1 MGMTYYRRFRME
13 FDFGRQHL
21 PEPLLPAGYDW
32 TPWRDASIE
41 RHACVK
47 YDSFRDEVD
56 AVVFRCLGHYEGCQR
71 LMSEISE
78 QNSFLP
84 DSTWLITRRGDEG
97 CEPADCGTIQG
108 LKQRRRV
115 GSVQNVGVVPT
126 HRGLGLGRA
135 LVVKSLHGFRKAGL
149 RHVSLE
155 VTADNAPAIEL
166 YKSIGFRL
174 TRTMYKDVDVQPA
187 ACY

>member
-1 MGMTYYRRFRME
+1 
-13 FDFGRQHL
+13 
-21 PEPLLPAGYDW
+21 
-32 TPWRDASIE
+32 
-41 RHACVK
+41 
-47 YDSFRDEVD
+47 
-56 AVVFRCLGHYEGCQR
+56 
-71 LMSEISE
+71 MSEISE

-97 CEPADCGTIQG
+97 CEPDDCGTIQG

-166 YKSIGFRL
+166 YKSIGFRV
-174 TRTMYKDVDVQPA
+174 TRTMYKAVDVQPA